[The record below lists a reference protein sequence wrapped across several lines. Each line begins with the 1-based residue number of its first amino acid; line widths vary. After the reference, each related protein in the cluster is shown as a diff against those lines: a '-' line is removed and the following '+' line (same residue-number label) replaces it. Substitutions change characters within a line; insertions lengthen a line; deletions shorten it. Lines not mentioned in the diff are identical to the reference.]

1 MTDVIQVQTTTAERQ
16 DAEHIASRL
25 VGNSLAACVQVSGPI
40 TSTYRWK
47 GDVESSQEWLCTI
60 KTRRDLF
67 EQVEKT
73 IREIHPYEQPE
84 ILAVAVVAGSKGYLS
99 WLNKELETPAE

>member
-25 VGNSLAACVQVSGPI
+25 VGTRLAACVQVSGPI

-47 GDVESSQEWLCTI
+47 GAVESSQEWLCSI
-60 KTRRDLF
+60 KTRLDLF
-67 EQVEKT
+67 EQVKKT
-73 IREIHPYEQPE
+73 IREIHPYEEPE
-84 ILAVAVVAGSKGYLS
+84 ILAVPVVAGSEGYLD